1 MKPPRS
7 RNPGTRLGRPPLKR
21 SSVSDTLPSSQAP
34 SPMSDFDSATPGAA
48 FRRGGSVGGFRPM
61 PKHHPD
67 PGFCGGG
74 STRRR

>member
-1 MKPPRS
+1 MKHPRL
-7 RNPGTRLGRPPLKR
+7 RNPGTRLGRPPKMR
-21 SSVSDTLPSSQAP
+21 STVADDLAPDQAP
-34 SPMSDFDSATPGAA
+34 TPMSDYDSATPASA
-48 FRRGGSVGGFRPM
+48 FRRGGSVNGFSQM